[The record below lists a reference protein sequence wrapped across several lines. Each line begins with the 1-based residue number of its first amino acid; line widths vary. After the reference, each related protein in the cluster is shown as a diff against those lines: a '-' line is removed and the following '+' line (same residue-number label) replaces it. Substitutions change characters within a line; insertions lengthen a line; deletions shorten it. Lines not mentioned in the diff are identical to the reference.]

1 MNKLWINL
9 RKFASKLHHILFLF
23 FTLLSL
29 FSIILDAAAAAVAAL
44 QSCCSSPNKRQ
55 IEKHVCT
62 PEEFTCKSSDGECI
76 PMSWVCDGNP
86 DCSNGSD
93 ETTCSE
99 CFVWKKFYFT
109 CFLYL
114 SLSLP
119 VSLHWMENIHGC
131 EIEFISK
138 IVVSSYADQTCR
150 SDEFTCGNGRC
161 IQVRYYTPSRKIS
174 AKWNSKLLNPSEV
187 AICINLINIFYFP
200 FSLRCV
206 RLL

>member
-44 QSCCSSPNKRQ
+44 LSCCSSPNKRQ

-62 PEEFTCKSSDGECI
+62 PEEFTCKSSDGECV

-109 CFLYL
+109 CFFSL
-114 SLSLP
+114 SLSLFH
-119 VSLHWMENIHGC
+119 S
-131 EIEFISK
+131 IEW
-138 IVVSSYADQTCR
+138 
-150 SDEFTCGNGRC
+150 
-161 IQVRYYTPSRKIS
+161 KIS
-174 AKWNSKLLNPSEV
+174 MAVKSNSFRKLLFLLMQIKLVAPMNLLVATVAVFRYVITRPAEKFLPNEIPSGWILLKLRF
-187 AICINLINIFYFP
+187 ALILSTFSIFP